1 MAGGVRLARLAPPLT
16 LAILL
21 GPLAFGL
28 AGTALPALG
37 YLPELGGERFTTAH
51 FSALGEVPGIMRSA
65 ALSILI
71 GLVTT
76 LVSLGA
82 VAAFVASDLG
92 TPGFARMRR
101 MISPLLSVPHAAAAF
116 GLAFL
121 IAPSGMLMR
130 LVSPWLTG
138 LDRPPDLLIVNDPM
152 ALSMMA
158 GLIVKEIPF
167 LFLVTLA
174 ALPQTRHVETMRL
187 GRSLGYGRIASFTI
201 LLWLPL
207 YRQIRLAVFAVVAY
221 ASSVVDVALILGPH
235 LPPTLPV
242 RLIDWMN
249 DPDLETRFLASAGA
263 VLQLG
268 VTLTALVAWIG
279 LERIGALLVCSSRQ
293 AGRRWRRDIVL
304 RTAARSVMIASAVI
318 VFGGIAVLALW
329 SVSGLWQFPDALPA
343 NFSLRSWMQA
353 LPRMS
358 GPLATTLAVAGLS
371 TLIALTLT
379 ILCLEREFETG
390 RGRGGGAL
398 LLIYLPLI
406 VPQISF
412 MFGLQVLS
420 IWLGVDASFSALVLA
435 HLVFVLPYVFLSL
448 SDPWRAHDRRHDLI
462 AAGLGM
468 SRTRTLI
475 RIRLPMLTR
484 AILTAAAVGFSVSVG
499 QYLPTVLIGAG
510 RLTTVTTEAVALAA
524 GGNRRVIGV
533 YAFMQTLLPFLAF
546 SIATGLPGLL
556 FRNRRGLRV

>member
-201 LLWLPL
+201 LLWPPL

-293 AGRRWRRDIVL
+293 AGRRWRRDMVL

-318 VFGGIAVLALW
+318 VFGGIAVLACGR
-329 SVSGLWQFPDALPA
+329 SPVFGSFPMRCQPISAFDHGC
-343 NFSLRSWMQA
+343 R
-353 LPRMS
+353 R
-358 GPLATTLAVAGLS
+358 
-371 TLIALTLT
+371 
-379 ILCLEREFETG
+379 CRE
-390 RGRGGGAL
+390 
-398 LLIYLPLI
+398 
-406 VPQISF
+406 
-412 MFGLQVLS
+412 
-420 IWLGVDASFSALVLA
+420 
-435 HLVFVLPYVFLSL
+435 
-448 SDPWRAHDRRHDLI
+448 
-462 AAGLGM
+462 
-468 SRTRTLI
+468 
-475 RIRLPMLTR
+475 
-484 AILTAAAVGFSVSVG
+484 
-499 QYLPTVLIGAG
+499 
-510 RLTTVTTEAVALAA
+510 
-524 GGNRRVIGV
+524 
-533 YAFMQTLLPFLAF
+533 
-546 SIATGLPGLL
+546 
-556 FRNRRGLRV
+556 